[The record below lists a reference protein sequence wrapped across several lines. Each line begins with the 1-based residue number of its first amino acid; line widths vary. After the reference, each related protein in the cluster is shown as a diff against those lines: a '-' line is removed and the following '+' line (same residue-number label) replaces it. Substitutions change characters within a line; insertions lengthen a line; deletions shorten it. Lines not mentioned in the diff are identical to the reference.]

1 MRLLKKD
8 FCMRCNMSK
17 IINAMLETA
26 KDLRMD
32 TITIKEIEILNL
44 VEIKTIEPSEIK
56 KTRLRE
62 KVSQAVMAKILNV
75 TPSTYQKWERG
86 ELYPRGGNL
95 KLLWLV
101 HNHGI
106 HYIL

>member
-1 MRLLKKD
+1 
-8 FCMRCNMSK
+8 MSK
-17 IINAMLETA
+17 IIEAMLETA
-26 KDLRMD
+26 KHLRLD
-32 TITIKEIEILNL
+32 PITIKEIEMLNL
-44 VEIKTIEPSEIK
+44 SEIK
-56 KTRLRE
+56 ELEAHEIKKMRLKE

-86 ELYPRGGNL
+86 EVHPKGANL

-106 HYIL
+106 NYILS

>member
-1 MRLLKKD
+1 
-8 FCMRCNMSK
+8 MSK
-17 IINAMLETA
+17 IIEDMLETA

-32 TITIKEIEILNL
+32 PVTIKEIEILNL
-44 VEIKTIEPSEIK
+44 AEITMLDPSEIK

-62 KVSQAVMAKILNV
+62 KVSQAVMARILNV

-86 ELYPRGGNL
+86 EVHPKGANL

-101 HNHGI
+101 RNHGI
-106 HYIL
+106 DYVLA

>member
-1 MRLLKKD
+1 
-8 FCMRCNMSK
+8 
-17 IINAMLETA
+17 
-26 KDLRMD
+26 MD
-32 TITIKEIEILNL
+32 SITIKEIEVLNL
-44 VEIKTIEPSEIK
+44 SEIK

-86 ELYPRGGNL
+86 EVHPKGANL

-106 HYIL
+106 DYILG

>member
-1 MRLLKKD
+1 
-8 FCMRCNMSK
+8 MSK
-17 IINAMLETA
+17 IIDAMLETA
-26 KDLRMD
+26 KDLKMD
-32 TITIKEIEILNL
+32 SITIKEIEVLNL
-44 VEIKTIEPSEIK
+44 SEIKSLQPSEIK

-86 ELYPRGGNL
+86 EVHPKGANL

-106 HYIL
+106 DYILA

>member
-1 MRLLKKD
+1 
-8 FCMRCNMSK
+8 MSR
-17 IINAMLETA
+17 IIDAMLETA
-26 KDLRMD
+26 KDLKMNS
-32 TITIKEIEILNL
+32 ITIKEIEVLNL
-44 VEIKTIEPSEIK
+44 AEIKLLQPSEIK

-62 KVSQAVMAKILNV
+62 KVSQAVMAKVLNV

-86 ELYPRGGNL
+86 EVHPKGANL

-106 HYIL
+106 DYILT

>member
-1 MRLLKKD
+1 
-8 FCMRCNMSK
+8 MSK
-17 IINAMLETA
+17 IINTMLETA
-26 KDLRMD
+26 MDLRLEPV
-32 TITIKEIEILNL
+32 TIKEIEILNL
-44 VEIKTIEPSEIK
+44 TEIKMLQPSEIK

-86 ELYPRGGNL
+86 EVHPKGANL

-101 HNHGI
+101 HDHGI
-106 HYIL
+106 NYILL